1 MSNKTIGEAI
11 LEAHTLYKKDGVS
24 AQDLRFLVMVN
35 EGFKEP
41 IDVLFA
47 KDQVM
52 KHYPLFIEQ
61 AKRLSLGEPV
71 EYIVGSARFLGHNLI
86 VNSNVLIP
94 RGETEELVALVTENI
109 SDYFDA
115 RNYLVVADIGT
126 GSGAIPIALHDAFP
140 NWLLLASDIS
150 SSALDVAKKNFQKEG
165 VNVTTFCG
173 DALKPYIENKINLD
187 IIISNPPYILD
198 KNDAQESVRDYE
210 PGSALWLDKNNSVYE
225 SIFRDYKKVKKGEL
239 LMAFEISPDL
249 EEWLTSL
256 MEKYLTDYNYQF
268 FKDLNGDVRFLLV
281 HLK

>member
-52 KHYPLFIEQ
+52 KQYPLFIEQ

>member
-11 LEAHTLYKKDGVS
+11 LEAHTLYKKGGVS

-52 KHYPLFIEQ
+52 KQYPLFIEQ

-150 SSALDVAKKNFQKEG
+150 GSALNVAKENFQKEG